1 MNKNSALPVLAG
13 YEIREVIGSG
23 REAQTYLAVDK
34 SSQRQVAVKIIR
46 DDADS
51 IAGSAFLERAGLQ
64 QSLDHPNIGK
74 VLNYGHSNGCCFL
87 VVEYLSGGSLN
98 ARLAGGLQTQALI
111 KIIKDMARALDC
123 VHAEHIVHGDVKPE
137 NILFR
142 PNGSAVL
149 IDFGCASLVDD
160 RPSISPAGSVLGTPD
175 FMSPEQLSGAALDG
189 RADLFSL
196 GVVLYLMLTGKLPH
210 LASRMLG
217 SGTSHRPEVI
227 PQLPNDLRIF
237 QPLIE
242 QCLGPRPEQRPPNGQ
257 AIVAALDQLRH
268 DTVVRHVSLKT
279 QPITTQEI
287 MAVGGELLAR
297 PLDSF
302 QRARHVRRYKRK
314 RRVRNSIGLFV
325 LLMGGIGITFYSIEQ
340 NWFSPEQLLARI
352 GVGEDPLLTVAWSDA
367 QSLRQDPN
375 QGLAAIAAGFRRV
388 LAIAPEHLGA
398 QEGVAGL
405 AVDWQTSI
413 DEALISG
420 DLARAETRLREAR
433 EVFPNDVDWIQLAVE
448 LDNRQRAE
456 RIMRSTQGLLAS
468 NGLSD
473 LPSATAA
480 IQSFQEVL
488 RLAPNYEAA
497 QTALEDIADHYAG
510 LASSAARVGEV
521 SVAINLLERASAA
534 NPQLTELDRVRKII
548 SQVATA
554 QAAIDAL
561 LQQAREFRAANQ
573 LIKPAGRNAA
583 ELYHRVLAT
592 DPKNIFAAQGLDEVT
607 AQITEQAD
615 QLLASG
621 RLDDVALLVNQA
633 ASAGMSESVVNGL
646 RVRLNDEESRL
657 RAIDLSLAKAASLIE
672 EGYLTA
678 PEQENAVAYLREVQ
692 QLDPGNEVA
701 HILLARCAEQLAA
714 VAQEAH
720 TYGLTDAATQYL
732 DLALTI
738 TPEVGRW
745 VELRSSWETDTD

>member
-1 MNKNSALPVLAG
+1 
-13 YEIREVIGSG
+13 
-23 REAQTYLAVDK
+23 
-34 SSQRQVAVKIIR
+34 
-46 DDADS
+46 
-51 IAGSAFLERAGLQ
+51 
-64 QSLDHPNIGK
+64 
-74 VLNYGHSNGCCFL
+74 
-87 VVEYLSGGSLN
+87 
-98 ARLAGGLQTQALI
+98 
-111 KIIKDMARALDC
+111 
-123 VHAEHIVHGDVKPE
+123 
-137 NILFR
+137 
-142 PNGSAVL
+142 
-149 IDFGCASLVDD
+149 
-160 RPSISPAGSVLGTPD
+160 
-175 FMSPEQLSGAALDG
+175 
-189 RADLFSL
+189 
-196 GVVLYLMLTGKLPH
+196 
-210 LASRMLG
+210 
-217 SGTSHRPEVI
+217 
-227 PQLPNDLRIF
+227 
-237 QPLIE
+237 
-242 QCLGPRPEQRPPNGQ
+242 
-257 AIVAALDQLRH
+257 
-268 DTVVRHVSLKT
+268 
-279 QPITTQEI
+279 
-287 MAVGGELLAR
+287 
-297 PLDSF
+297 
-302 QRARHVRRYKRK
+302 
-314 RRVRNSIGLFV
+314 
-325 LLMGGIGITFYSIEQ
+325 
-340 NWFSPEQLLARI
+340 LARI

-468 NGLSD
+468 NGLSP

-657 RAIDLSLAKAASLIE
+657 RVLDLSLAKAASLIE

-714 VAQEAH
+714 VAQEAY

>member
-1 MNKNSALPVLAG
+1 M
-13 YEIREVIGSG
+13 
-23 REAQTYLAVDK
+23 
-34 SSQRQVAVKIIR
+34 
-46 DDADS
+46 
-51 IAGSAFLERAGLQ
+51 
-64 QSLDHPNIGK
+64 
-74 VLNYGHSNGCCFL
+74 
-87 VVEYLSGGSLN
+87 
-98 ARLAGGLQTQALI
+98 
-111 KIIKDMARALDC
+111 
-123 VHAEHIVHGDVKPE
+123 
-137 NILFR
+137 
-142 PNGSAVL
+142 
-149 IDFGCASLVDD
+149 
-160 RPSISPAGSVLGTPD
+160 
-175 FMSPEQLSGAALDG
+175 
-189 RADLFSL
+189 
-196 GVVLYLMLTGKLPH
+196 
-210 LASRMLG
+210 
-217 SGTSHRPEVI
+217 I

-340 NWFSPEQLLARI
+340 IGFSPEQLLARI

-583 ELYHRVLAT
+583 ELYHRCWRPT
-592 DPKNIFAAQGLDEVT
+592 QRIFLPRKGWMKWT

-633 ASAGMSESVVNGL
+633 AISWD
-646 RVRLNDEESRL
+646 VR
-657 RAIDLSLAKAASLIE
+657 I
-672 EGYLTA
+672 
-678 PEQENAVAYLREVQ
+678 
-692 QLDPGNEVA
+692 
-701 HILLARCAEQLAA
+701 RCE
-714 VAQEAH
+714 
-720 TYGLTDAATQYL
+720 
-732 DLALTI
+732 
-738 TPEVGRW
+738 W
-745 VELRSSWETDTD
+745 VTGPL